1 MMQVA
6 ASLFRRGLGRVCL
19 LAALAMLL
27 AALLQTTPA
36 AAVAEAGPTTAEL
49 AKVFPAADTAGPMEG
64 TPPAAAAY
72 RDGDF
77 IGYVFSTAA
86 TVGSV
91 GYSGK
96 PLDVLVGVDRNA
108 RITGALLRRHNEPIL
123 VIGVSDSDLTRFVG
137 GFAGVD
143 LAGRPTGTDG
153 SPDKVHLPDTIAGAT
168 VSSGVIRDAVLR
180 AGRAVARSRGL
191 LGGGGPAGRLDRE
204 SFEIASWQALTAD
217 GSIAGHMITQ
227 AEVAA
232 PVGRSSGPSGP
243 QSPQGAA
250 DAPYIELF
258 LALATPPRV
267 GQNLLGRRTYER
279 LIAEIGSDEQLVF
292 IAARGRY
299 SFKGTGWKRSGRF
312 DRIQIV
318 QGDTTIPLT
327 TRGYAN
333 VEQLMIEG
341 APELREAGVF
351 AVPVDAGFD
360 PLRPWRLDLLLSQD
374 PGAQPAIASVDYV
387 LPERYRL
394 AQGPGGVSALTD
406 TAETTVT
413 PRWEQAWREDW
424 GRIVVVSLLL
434 TALTLIL
441 VLQDKIAGNRVLHRR
456 IRLTFLIVT
465 LVWLGWVA
473 GGQLSV
479 VNVVTFAHALMSE
492 FRWEFFL
499 LDPVI
504 FLLWS
509 YVALALLFWGRGV
522 FCGWL
527 CPFGALQEL
536 THEVARKLR
545 VPQLRLPFLLHERLW
560 PLKYILFIG
569 LFAVSLN
576 SINQAFV
583 FAEVEP
589 FKTAISMKFVR
600 HWPFVVYA
608 VALLV
613 AGLFVERF
621 FCRYLCPLGAAL
633 ALPARL
639 RMFEWLKRHP
649 QCGRECAICEH
660 SCPVQAIH
668 PSGAINPNECIYCL
682 QCQTLYYDEYTCPPM
697 VQRRKRRERRDMLA
711 AGQPITLEKRRDAQA

>member
-1 MMQVA
+1 MMRLA
-6 ASLFRRGLGRVCL
+6 ASLFRSGSASVWLF
-19 LAALAMLL
+19 AALVLL
-27 AALLQTTPA
+27 FAALPPGTPA
-36 AAVAEAGPTTAEL
+36 AAADAAGATAAEL
-49 AKVFPAADTAGPMEG
+49 AKVFPAADRAGPMEG
-64 TPPAAAAY
+64 SPPAAAAY

-96 PLDVLVGVDRNA
+96 PLDVLVGVDRDA

-123 VIGVSDSDLTRFVG
+123 VIGVSDDDLTRFVG

-143 LAGRPTGTDG
+143 LAGRPVAADR
-153 SPDKVHLPDTIAGAT
+153 SPDKMHLPDTIAGAT

-191 LGGGGPAGRLDRE
+191 LGGAGSAGRLDRE
-204 SFEIASWQALTAD
+204 SFENAAWQALIAD
-217 GSIAGHMITQ
+217 GSVAGHLITQ

-232 PVGRSSGPSGP
+232 PGGRSGP
-243 QSPQGAA
+243 QPAQGAA

-279 LIAEIGSDEQLVF
+279 LIAEIGPDEQLVF

-333 VEQLMIEG
+333 VEHLMIEG
-341 APELREAGVF
+341 APEVREAGVF
-351 AVPVDAGFD
+351 TVPADAGFD

-374 PGAQPAIASVDYV
+374 PGAQPVIASVDYA
-387 LPERYRL
+387 LPDRYRL
-394 AQGPGGVSALTD
+394 GQGTGGGSVLTEP
-406 TAETTVT
+406 AEAAAA

-424 GRIVVVSLLL
+424 GRIVLVSLLL

-456 IRLTFLIVT
+456 IRLTFLLVT

-479 VNVVTFAHALMSE
+479 VNVLTFIHALMSD

-536 THEVARKLR
+536 THELARKLR

-583 FAEVEP
+583 LAEVEP
-589 FKTAISMKFVR
+589 FKTAVSMKFVR

-608 VALLV
+608 AALLV

-682 QCQTLYYDEYTCPPM
+682 QCQTLYYDEHTCPPM
-697 VQRRKRRERRDMLA
+697 VQRRKRRERRDLLA
-711 AGQPITLEKRRDAQA
+711 AGQQITMEKRRDAQA

>member
-1 MMQVA
+1 MMRLAANLFRSTSAGVWSLAAVVMLSAAVLPESPVA
-6 ASLFRRGLGRVCL
+6 AIDD
-19 LAALAMLL
+19 
-27 AALLQTTPA
+27 TD
-36 AAVAEAGPTTAEL
+36 PTLAEL
-49 AKVFPAADTAGPMEG
+49 AKVFPSADRAEPMEG
-64 TPPAAAAY
+64 SPPAAAAY
-72 RDGDF
+72 RDGDL

-96 PLDVLVGVDRNA
+96 PLDVLAGVDRNA
-108 RITGALLRRHNEPIL
+108 RISGALLRRHNEPIL
-123 VIGVSDSDLTRFVG
+123 VIGVSDDDLARFVD
-137 GFAGVD
+137 GFAGFN
-143 LAGRPTGTDG
+143 LAGRPTEMKTRRDEAG
-153 SPDKVHLPDTIAGAT
+153 LPDVIAGAT
-168 VSSGVIRDAVLR
+168 VSSGVIREAVLR
-180 AGRAVARSRGL
+180 AGRAVAYSRGL
-191 LGGGGPAGRLDRE
+191 MASATSATARLDRE
-204 SFEIASWQALTAD
+204 SFEAASWQDLTGD
-217 GSIAGHMITQ
+217 GSIVGRLIT
-227 AEVAA
+227 EDDAA
-232 PVGRSSGPSGP
+232 PATGTSDQRVKGN
-243 QSPQGAA
+243 
-250 DAPYIELF
+250 APYIELF
-258 LALATPPRV
+258 VALATSPRV

-279 LIAEIGSDEQLVF
+279 IIAETDPNDQVVF

-299 SFKGTGWKRSGRF
+299 SFKGTAWVRSGRF

-318 QGDTTIPLT
+318 QGQTTIPLT

-333 VEQLMIEG
+333 VERSAVEG

-351 AVPVDAGFD
+351 TVPAETGFD
-360 PLRPWRLDLLLSQD
+360 PLRPWRLDLLLPAD
-374 PGAQPAIASVDYV
+374 AGAQPAVVSVDYV
-387 LPERYRL
+387 LPGRYRL
-394 AQGPGGVSALTD
+394 AGTANAASTLTD
-406 TAETTVT
+406 AAETATAA
-413 PRWEQAWREDW
+413 PRWEEAWREDW
-424 GRIVVVSLLL
+424 ARTVLVVLLL
-434 TALTLIL
+434 TALTSIL

-456 IRLTFLIVT
+456 IRLAFLTVT
-465 LVWLGWVA
+465 LVWLGWIA

-479 VNVVTFAHALMSE
+479 VNVLTFAHALMSE
-492 FRWEFFL
+492 FRWEYFL

-545 VPQLRLPFLLHERLW
+545 VPQVRLPFILHERLW

-589 FKTAISMKFVR
+589 FKTAISMRFVR
-600 HWPFVVYA
+600 HWPFVLYA
-608 VALLV
+608 GALLV

-633 ALPARL
+633 AIPARL

-682 QCQTLYYDEYTCPPM
+682 QCQTLYYDEFTCPPM
-697 VQRRKRRERRDMLA
+697 VHRRKRRERRDMLA
-711 AGQPITLEKRRDAQA
+711 AGQSITMEKHRDADA